1 MNKRA
6 VGTAYEKQ
14 AGEYLKELGYE
25 ILEYNFRCRIGE
37 IDMIALDGEY
47 LVFLEV
53 KYRASAGSGSPL
65 EAVNGKKQRIIS
77 KVAAYYCLTHGYD
90 ETTPCRFDV
99 VAILGDEISLIK
111 NAFEYTWN

>member
-14 AGEYLKELGYE
+14 AGAYLAGLGYE

-37 IDMIALDGEY
+37 IDIIARDGEY

-53 KYRASAGSGSPL
+53 KYRANAASGSPFD
-65 EAVNGKKQRIIS
+65 AVDGKKQRIIS
-77 KVAAYYCLTHGYD
+77 RVAAYYCLTHGYD
-90 ETTPCRFDV
+90 ETTSCRFDV
-99 VAILGDEISLIK
+99 VAVLGDEISLIK
-111 NAFEYTWN
+111 NAFEYIAH

>member
-1 MNKRA
+1 MNRRA

-37 IDMIALDGEY
+37 IDIIARDGEY

-65 EAVNGKKQRIIS
+65 EAVDRKKQHIIS
-77 KVAAYYCLTHGYD
+77 KVAAYYCLTHGCD
-90 ETTPCRFDV
+90 ETSPCRFDV

-111 NAFEYTWN
+111 NAFEYMV